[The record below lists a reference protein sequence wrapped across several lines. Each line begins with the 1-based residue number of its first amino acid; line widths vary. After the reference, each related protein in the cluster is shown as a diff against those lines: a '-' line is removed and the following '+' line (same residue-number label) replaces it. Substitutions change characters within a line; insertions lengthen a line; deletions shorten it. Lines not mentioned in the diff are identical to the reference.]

1 MTNLFFTEAN
11 KSVIDHMWI
20 FSDAEEV
27 FAYISSD
34 NKVFICRSAFSRQ
47 RMKEIESVRRASEQ
61 EFVTF
66 CKKHEDLSK
75 KFAYLMPV
83 EVKQKPKV
91 KSTVFGIKPFKGTVT
106 INKSI
111 CGPVLAAYREDHC
124 RTKPFDKMSVP
135 YHLAVYLRLVPDSSG
150 LQFTN
155 RFYDFTNEEVDDLV
169 ATGSDITSVK
179 RTQNGVIVS
188 LNIS

>member
-27 FAYISSD
+27 FAYISSN
-34 NKVFICRSAFSRQ
+34 NKVFISRSAFSRQ
-47 RMKEIESVRRASEQ
+47 QMKEIKSVRIASEQ

-111 CGPVLAAYREDHC
+111 GGPRLAAYREDHC

-135 YHLAVYLRLVPDSSG
+135 YHLAIYLRLIPDGSG
-150 LQFTN
+150 LHFTN
-155 RFYDFTNEEVDDLV
+155 QFWELSNEEVDGLV
-169 ATGSDITSVK
+169 ANGSDITSVK

-188 LNIS
+188 LDIS

>member
-27 FAYISSD
+27 FAYITSD
-34 NKVFICRSAFSRQ
+34 NKVFIGRSAFSRQ
-47 RMKEIESVRRASEQ
+47 RMNEIKSVRRASEQ

-111 CGPVLAAYREDHC
+111 GGPRLAAYREDHC
-124 RTKPFDKMSVP
+124 RTKFFDKMSFP
-135 YHLAVYLRLVPDSSG
+135 YHLAVYLRLMPDESG
-150 LQFTN
+150 LQFTDKFHDLSN
-155 RFYDFTNEEVDDLV
+155 QEVDDLV
-169 ATGSDITSVK
+169 VDGSEITSIK